1 MPPASETASFIQM
14 LSFLIPIGALTLI
27 FLTAPSIRKS
37 ISEVKDNYQNY
48 FHGDS
53 LDSEQEKENKEVQTQ
68 DSSKETSVNL
78 EIHAIDHSIYETDQ

>member
-53 LDSEQEKENKEVQTQ
+53 LDSEQEKENKESQTQ
-68 DSSKETSVNL
+68 DSSKESSINL
-78 EIHAIDHSIYETDQ
+78 EIHAIDHSIYELDQ

>member
-68 DSSKETSVNL
+68 DLSKETSINL

>member
-53 LDSEQEKENKEVQTQ
+53 LDSEQEKENKEAQTQ
-68 DSSKETSVNL
+68 DSSKETSINL